1 MNLNNFNTNYLNN
14 LLHKVY
20 KEQKS
25 VFLLGN
31 FNVNLLNYN
40 NHDPTNEFLDFLT
53 SNYFLPLILQSTR
66 LTSQSKTLIDYIFS
80 NISRS
85 NFW

>member
-1 MNLNNFNTNYLNN
+1 MDLNNFKTNYLNN
-14 LLHKVY
+14 PLHKVY

-25 VFLLGN
+25 VFLLGD

-40 NHDPTNEFLDFLT
+40 NHDPTYEFLDFPAF
-53 SNYFLPLILQSTR
+53 NYFLPLFLQSTR
-66 LTSQSKTLIDYIFS
+66 LTAQSKTLIDYIFS

-85 NFW
+85 NLW